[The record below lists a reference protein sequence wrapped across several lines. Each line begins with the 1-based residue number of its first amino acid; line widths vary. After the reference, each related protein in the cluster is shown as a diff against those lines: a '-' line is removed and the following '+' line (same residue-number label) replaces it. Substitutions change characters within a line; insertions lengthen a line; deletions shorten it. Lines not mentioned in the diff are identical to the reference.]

1 MSLQKLILPDH
12 YTSKLDILN
21 TEIAIKLAKDT
32 FEKELADALRLV
44 RVSAPLFV
52 RPE

>member
-21 TEIAIKLAKDT
+21 TEIAIKAVKDT
-32 FEKELADALRLV
+32 FERELAEALDLV
-44 RVSAPLFV
+44 RVTMVLAGT
-52 RPE
+52 

>member
-21 TEIAIKLAKDT
+21 TEIAIKLVKV
-32 FEKELADALRLV
+32 LLNGNWPRLYT
-44 RVSAPLFV
+44 
-52 RPE
+52 